1 MSLIYSLL
9 PSQRHDMTIY
19 FLLYLSLIRAD
30 DGAYLETSGQNDS
43 QDGPRT
49 VEALLMQV
57 RSLTLTFF
65 AACRVSGEDLQ
76 TTKVLFRAL
85 TSLIPPPTH
94 VHVLLPLQAQEAH
107 ALRFVEASEAEQ
119 RAEQL
124 AQQLTEAKR
133 RASIAL
139 MEQMAGAREG
149 RVVGRR
155 SLFSSDVP
163 FGLSLGFPCNAPGNP
178 TEAREAVRLQS
189 LEIDIAGLEA
199 RLRALRKGISTERI
213 RVPSP
218 VPVGCRH
225 FLFF

>member
-1 MSLIYSLL
+1 M
-9 PSQRHDMTIY
+9 
-19 FLLYLSLIRAD
+19 
-30 DGAYLETSGQNDS
+30 
-43 QDGPRT
+43 
-49 VEALLMQV
+49 
-57 RSLTLTFF
+57 
-65 AACRVSGEDLQ
+65 
-76 TTKVLFRAL
+76 
-85 TSLIPPPTH
+85 
-94 VHVLLPLQAQEAH
+94 LLPLQAQEAH

-155 SLFSSDVP
+155 SLFSVP

-213 RVPSP
+213 RLPSP
-218 VPVGCRH
+218 VPCGMSPLSF
-225 FLFF
+225 FLIRIPLSETAHLEHVTTSRQHEEERLARQREDIFTFAERMVSCLVSWTTFESAVFSVSLISPPSQQNERQDLARLLIEDLSRSRSQLAHDIEEVLH